1 MSTAPATGPVV
12 FTNKARCRDC
22 YRCVRVCPVKAI
34 RMHEGQANVVPQRCI
49 SCGTCVRECPQGAK
63 SYRRDL
69 GRARELFAAGV
80 RVAASVAPSFA
91 AVFPAWLR
99 RRLPSALRQLGFAYV
114 GETAIGAYQVAAATA
129 QAVAERPGQTHVCT
143 ACPAVV
149 RFVECYRPEQTGN
162 LVPVVSP
169 MLAHA
174 RHIRQRLADSGAVRV
189 IFIGPCV
196 AKKAEA
202 DRPENEGLVD
212 CVLTFGEL
220 AEWFLQEKIDLT
232 ACEETDFDERPR
244 GAARLFPLE
253 GGSVRTSGWTAD
265 LLAETVIAAS
275 GYDEICTVLESIA
288 PGGVPRVIEPLFCK
302 QGCINGPAM
311 PGDRN
316 VFLCR
321 GDVLEYAAASESVM
335 ETRSGN
341 EAMHGETSLTRKRVP
356 LGAST
361 GENDAEASRP
371 PGLAARFVAEEID
384 AETAVSEEQ
393 IRKVL
398 TMTGKAKQED
408 QLNCGACGY
417 ASCRDKAVAVIRG
430 MAEPEMCIPHMKRLA
445 EQRVD
450 LIIET
455 SPNGIVVL
463 DEHLKILHMNPAF
476 QKFFM
481 CSEALCGQPI
491 GCLIDPEPFVRLASG
506 QEQQIEMVAEHKKYG
521 LVCHQILYPLREENQ
536 YVGIM
541 VNVTNHRA
549 SQQKLDHLRSQT
561 VIQARELLEHQIEM
575 AQRLAQFLGES
586 TARGESLVENLMLL
600 TDEVGENKA
609 ASKRKTVQEIYGQRK
624 P

>member
-1 MSTAPATGPVV
+1 
-12 FTNKARCRDC
+12 
-22 YRCVRVCPVKAI
+22 VKAI

-69 GRARELFAAGV
+69 DRARELFGPGQ
-80 RVAASVAPSFA
+80 RVAASVAPSLA
-91 AVFPAWLR
+91 AVFPAWQR

-114 GETAIGAYQVAAATA
+114 GETAIGAYHVAMATA
-129 QAVAERPGQTHVCT
+129 RAVERRPGQSHVCT

-149 RFVECYRPEQTGN
+149 RFVERYRPKQTGN

-174 RHIRQRLADSGAVRV
+174 RHIRRLLADSGEVRV

-220 AEWFLQEKIDLT
+220 AEWFQQEKIDLA
-232 ACEETDFDERPR
+232 ACEESDFDEKPC
-244 GAARLFPLE
+244 GAARLFPLA

-265 LLAETVIAAS
+265 LLAETVVTAS
-275 GYDEICTVLESIA
+275 GYEEICTLLDSIA

-321 GDVLEYAAASESVM
+321 GDVLDYAAGGEGEAEADPPP
-335 ETRSGN
+335 ELATRFT
-341 EAMHGETSLTRKRVP
+341 ADQV
-356 LGAST
+356 
-361 GENDAEASRP
+361 DAES
-371 PGLAARFVAEEID
+371 
-384 AETAVSEEQ
+384 TVSEEQ

-398 TMTGKAKQED
+398 TMTGKAKEDD

-417 ASCRDKAVAVIRG
+417 ASCRDKAVAVIRC

-450 LIIET
+450 RIIET

-463 DEHLKILHMNPAF
+463 DEHLRILHMNPAF

-481 CSEALCGQPI
+481 CSEALCGQPVA
-491 GCLIDPEPFVRLASG
+491 CLIDPEPFVRLASG
-506 QEQQIEMVAEHKKYG
+506 EEQRIEMTAEYKKYG
-521 LVCHQILYPLREENQ
+521 LVCHQILYPLREEKQ

-541 VNVTNHRA
+541 VNITHHRA

-586 TARGESLVENLMLL
+586 TAQGEDLVEKLMQLA
-600 TDEVGENKA
+600 DEVGESKA
-609 ASKRKTVQEIYGQRK
+609 ESKGQTVQEIYGGR
-624 P
+624 PGRG

>member
-1 MSTAPATGPVV
+1 
-12 FTNKARCRDC
+12 
-22 YRCVRVCPVKAI
+22 
-34 RMHEGQANVVPQRCI
+34 
-49 SCGTCVRECPQGAK
+49 
-63 SYRRDL
+63 
-69 GRARELFAAGV
+69 V

-91 AVFPAWLR
+91 AAFPAWQR

-114 GETAIGAYQVAAATA
+114 GETAIGAYDVAAATA
-129 QAVAERPGQTHVCT
+129 RVVAQRPGQTHVCT

-149 RFVECYRPEQTGN
+149 HFVEHYRPEQVSN

-174 RHIRQRLADSGAVRV
+174 IHIRRNLADSGEVRV

-202 DRPENEGLVD
+202 DRPEHEGLVD
-212 CVLTFGEL
+212 CVLTFSEL
-220 AEWFLQEKIDLT
+220 AEWFQQEKIDLA
-232 ACEETDFDERPR
+232 ACEESDFDERPR

-253 GGSVRTSGWTAD
+253 GGSIRTSGWTTD
-265 LLAETVIAAS
+265 LLADSVVTAS
-275 GYDEICTVLESIA
+275 GYDAICTVLDSIA
-288 PGGVPRVIEPLFCK
+288 PGGAGRVIEPLFCK

-321 GDVLEYAAASESVM
+321 GDVLTYAAQS
-335 ETRSGN
+335 
-341 EAMHGETSLTRKRVP
+341 TS
-356 LGAST
+356 
-361 GENDAEASRP
+361 DAEAAP
-371 PGLAARFVAEEID
+371 PMGLSARFTAESLD
-384 AETAVSEEQ
+384 AQITISEEQ
-393 IRKVL
+393 IRKAL
-398 TMTGKAKQED
+398 AMTGKANEND

-417 ASCRDKAVAVIRG
+417 ASCRDKALAVIRG

-450 LIIET
+450 RIIET

-463 DEHLKILHMNPAF
+463 DEHLRILHMNPAF

-491 GCLIDPEPFVRLASG
+491 ACLMDPEPFVRLASE
-506 QEQQIEMVAEHKKYG
+506 QEQRIEMIAEHKKYN
-521 LVCHQILYPLREENQ
+521 LECHQILYPLREEKQ

-541 VNVTNHRA
+541 VNITGHRA

-561 VIQARELLEHQIEM
+561 AIQARELLEHQIEM

-586 TARGESLVENLMLL
+586 TAKGEDLVEKLMLL
-600 TDEVGENKA
+600 AEEVGEGKA
-609 ASKRKTVQEIYGQRK
+609 DTKGQTVQEIYGSGRGRSV
-624 P
+624 

>member
-1 MSTAPATGPVV
+1 MSTAPAIGPVV

-34 RMHEGQANVVPQRCI
+34 RMHEGQANVVSQRCI
-49 SCGTCVRECPQGAK
+49 SCGTCVRECPQQAK
-63 SYRRDL
+63 SYRHDL
-69 GRARELFAAGV
+69 GRARELFGPGV
-80 RVAASVAPSFA
+80 RVAASVAPSLA
-91 AVFPAWLR
+91 AVFPAWQR

-114 GETAIGAYQVAAATA
+114 GETAIGAYHVAAATA
-129 QAVAERPGQTHVCT
+129 QVVEKRPGQTHVCT

-149 RFVECYRPEQTGN
+149 RFVECYRPAQTGS

-174 RHIRQRLADSGAVRV
+174 RHIRQQWADDADVRV

-202 DRPENEGLVD
+202 DRPENEGMVD
-212 CVLTFGEL
+212 CALTFVEL
-220 AEWFLQEKIDLT
+220 AEWFQLEQIDLA
-232 ACEETDFDERPR
+232 ACEETDFDEIPG

-265 LLAETVIAAS
+265 LLAETVVTAS
-275 GYDEICTVLESIA
+275 GFEEICTVLDSIV
-288 PGGVPRVIEPLFCK
+288 PGGAPQVIEPLFCR

-316 VFLCR
+316 LFLRR
-321 GDVLEYAAASESVM
+321 GDVLHYAVTPAGNSLAIRNALRGIPNKGDEGNAAEGVPDSIR
-335 ETRSGN
+335 RS
-341 EAMHGETSLTRKRVP
+341 S
-356 LGAST
+356 
-361 GENDAEASRP
+361 
-371 PGLAARFVAEEID
+371 LAARFIAESID
-384 AETAVSEEQ
+384 SDLEVNEEQ

-398 TMTGKAKQED
+398 AMTGKAKTED

-417 ASCRDKAVAVIRG
+417 PSCRDKAVAVLRG

-450 LIIET
+450 RIIET

-491 GCLIDPEPFVRLASG
+491 ACLLDPEPFVRLASG
-506 QEQQIEMVAEHKKYG
+506 QEKQIEMTTEHKKYG
-521 LVCHQILYPLREENQ
+521 LVCHEILYPLREENQ
-536 YVGIM
+536 YVGIL

-561 VIQARELLEHQIEM
+561 VIQARELLDHQIAM

-586 TARGESLVENLMLL
+586 TARGEDLVEKLMMLA
-600 TDEVGENKA
+600 DEVGEGKA
-609 ASKRKTVQEIYGQRK
+609 ESKPQTLREIYGGR
-624 P
+624 PGRGT